1 MKTRST
7 LWWITLHLTSLV
19 LVASFFSLGQWQLH
33 RAADLKASVKPVA
46 DIAEVPLSQIL
57 SVGQKFSSMQ
67 SERRVTVSGKYIANF
82 YVVDAGTRS
91 EVSLLETT
99 SGSILVLRGV
109 GQPAQTNEDVTI
121 GGRLTSPSSDG
132 TDSNTNGPDQLSR
145 IDPVLIAGQF
155 DQLMNGYITAY
166 AERGSTASSMKFA
179 LTESAPLPI
188 KKVPGFYWQ
197 HLLYVVLWWMLIL
210 MVIYLWART
219 IRLERKIGM
228 LAEPTEG
235 TK

>member
-7 LWWITLHLTSLV
+7 LWWITFHLTALV
-19 LVASFFSLGQWQLH
+19 LITSFFFLGQWQLH
-33 RAADLKASVKPVA
+33 RAADLKASVKPIA

-57 SVGQKFSSMQ
+57 KVGQRLSSMQ
-67 SERRVTVSGKYIANF
+67 SERRVTAFGKYIANF
-82 YVVDAGTRS
+82 YVVDAGVRS
-91 EVSLLETT
+91 EVSLLETN

-109 GQPAQTNEDVTI
+109 GQPAQLNQDVTI
-121 GGRLTSPSSDG
+121 GGRLTPPSSDG
-132 TDSNTNGPDQLSR
+132 TDLNLSGPNQLSR

-166 AERGSTASSMKFA
+166 AERGSTPAMKFA
-179 LTESAPLPI
+179 VNESAPLPT

-228 LAEPTEG
+228 LAELTGGTE
-235 TK
+235 

>member
-7 LWWITLHLTSLV
+7 LWWITLHLTALV
-19 LVASFFSLGQWQLH
+19 LVVSFFSLGQWQLH

-46 DIAEVPLSQIL
+46 DIPTVPLSQIL
-57 SVGQKFSSMQ
+57 RVGQRFTSLQ

-82 YVVDAGTRS
+82 YVITESVRNEVALLKSDA
-91 EVSLLETT
+91 
-99 SGSILVLRGV
+99 GSILVLRGV
-109 GQPAQTNEDVTI
+109 GYPAPLDQKVTI
-121 GGRLTSPSSDG
+121 TGRLTPPVEDG
-132 TDSNTNGPDQLSR
+132 ADSNTNSPGQLSR
-145 IDPVLIAGQF
+145 INPVLIAGQF
-155 DQLMNGYITAY
+155 DRLINGYVTAY
-166 AERGSTASSMKFA
+166 AESGATPASIKFA
-179 LTESAPLPI
+179 TTETTPRAI

-197 HLLYVVLWWMLIL
+197 HLLYVVLWWLLIL

-228 LAEPTEG
+228 LAGPTEV

>member
-91 EVSLLETT
+91 EVS
-99 SGSILVLRGV
+99 LRGV